1 MQGKNAPFYGW
12 VIASM
17 GTLGHVLQGG
27 LIDCAMSLYASAF
40 EDKFAA
46 QSVGRAFGL
55 QIPLQTPL
63 SAPSAPLAGYISD
76 TTGSYEIDFLSY
88 IGLVAVS
95 CLTLYLLTRQPAEF
109 DG

>member
-1 MQGKNAPFYGW
+1 
-12 VIASM
+12 M